1 MSDNPQILK
10 TKQMLREWALYRT
23 TNNGFSPCS
32 SIARLNQINNSMN
45 SGKLP
50 YGVEANDC
58 VYQIIK
64 ILEALKKEGWLQEVE
79 IIEGWYLRQPSLTAD
94 DFARHLRISR
104 RAFFIALNESILA
117 VAHRYF
123 AITKK
128 ST

>member
-10 TKQMLREWALYRT
+10 TKQMLREWAWYRT
-23 TNNGFSPCS
+23 TSNGFSPCS
-32 SIARLNQINNSMN
+32 SIARLNQINNSM
-45 SGKLP
+45 SGSRLP
-50 YGVEANDC
+50 HGVEANDC
-58 VYQIIK
+58 VYQIMQ
-64 ILEALKKEGWLQEVE
+64 ILDALKKEGWDKEVE

-117 VAHRYF
+117 IAHRYF
-123 AITKK
+123 ANVKK